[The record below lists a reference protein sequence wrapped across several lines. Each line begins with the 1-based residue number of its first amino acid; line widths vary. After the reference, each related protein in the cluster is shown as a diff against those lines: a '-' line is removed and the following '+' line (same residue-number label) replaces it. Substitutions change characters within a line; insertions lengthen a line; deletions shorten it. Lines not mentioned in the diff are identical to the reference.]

1 MLFRSRSKLAR
12 SDEFPAVID
21 AIRDKLRKGGFTAEA
36 GCLHTLVHEMVRT
49 TSNEFY
55 AELRLALKKMRQE
68 SRDLPADIIS
78 EIHRVIKSIDYI
90 CRWR

>member
-1 MLFRSRSKLAR
+1 MLFRSHSKLAR

-21 AIRDKLRKGGFTAEA
+21 AIRDKLRKSGFMAEA
-36 GCLHTLVHEMVRT
+36 GCLHTLVHEMVWT

-55 AELRLALKKMRQE
+55 AELRLALKKIRKE
-68 SRDLPADIIS
+68 CRDLPADIIS
-78 EIHRVIKSIDYI
+78 EIRRVIKSIDHI